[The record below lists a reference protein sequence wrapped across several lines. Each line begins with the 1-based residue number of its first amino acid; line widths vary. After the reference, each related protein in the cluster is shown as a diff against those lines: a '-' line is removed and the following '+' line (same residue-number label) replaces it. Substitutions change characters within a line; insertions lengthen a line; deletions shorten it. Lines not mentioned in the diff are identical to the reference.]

1 MRLRKKISHKEDLQG
16 FTEQIIHEFRIII
29 ERLSNELRQV
39 AEGVATIDRNLDRT
53 CEELKAEI
61 RNETQ
66 PILDILVNLNKEPDK
81 YHQEE
86 ETESRKIT

>member
-1 MRLRKKISHKEDLQG
+1 MRLHKESSRKEDLQD
-16 FTEQIIHEFRIII
+16 FAEQIIHEFRIIFG
-29 ERLSNELRQV
+29 ELSNQLKQV
-39 AEGVATIDRNLDRT
+39 AEGVANLDWNLDRT

-61 RNETQ
+61 RNRTQ

-86 ETESRKIT
+86 EI